1 MFACPSFSWLTD
13 FLEITM
19 ARQVRGQVTTTRCE
33 GEVLEVR
40 PANSKP
46 DRGIARLRYQAK
58 TSATIRFCPSSSFI
72 CCADGR

>member
-1 MFACPSFSWLTD
+1 MSVILLVDGLPGNYDGTAG
-13 FLEITM
+13 
-19 ARQVRGQVTTTRCE
+19 RGQVTTTRCE